1 MKIINLIHKAESA
14 QEKCDSYCAK
24 IVSQILKGYKRTRE
38 DYLEDDFVNSLACFI
53 QAGDGMVLTDAE
65 GSNVP
70 PTIIE
75 KLIIEQGFFTYED
88 FKESRI

>member
-1 MKIINLIHKAESA
+1 MKIIDLIKKAESA
-14 QEKCDSYCAK
+14 QEKCDTYCSK
-24 IVSQILKGYKRTRE
+24 IVCQILKGYKRTRE

-53 QAGDGMVLTDAE
+53 QAGDGMVLTDAD

-75 KLIIEQGFFTYED
+75 DIIINQGFFTYKD
-88 FKESRI
+88 FRESRI